1 MLLRSFLNEFEMVS
15 FVAGNTDIT
24 FVFTFH
30 ILSCSLVRSLY
41 FRIFL
46 TVFLI
51 TVLSPEIA
59 TSVNL
64 QVPLSLSRIMI
75 PGFNC

>member
-1 MLLRSFLNEFEMVS
+1 MLLRSFLNDFEMVS
-15 FVAGNTDIT
+15 FVAGITCVT

-30 ILSCSLVRSLY
+30 ILSYFLVRSVY
-41 FRIFL
+41 FRIFS

-51 TVLSPEIA
+51 TFLSPEFA
-59 TSVNL
+59 TSINL
-64 QVPLSLSRIMI
+64 QVPFSLSRILK